1 MNAPLPPDPYK
12 ALGVEL
18 NADAAHIK
26 TAYRKL
32 VLKCHPDKFPDPTLK
47 ALKQEEFQR
56 VQQAYE
62 ILGNEDRKREYD
74 LEVQAKKLKDELN
87 KRGGSTTNGPSG
99 SRYCNVHV
107 RTAEP
112 PPGWSPSSK
121 HSPPKSNSHKPY
133 SGLFSQSWEN
143 EIPSRSKA
151 HYDEGRTARRAASY
165 EKPKREESRDRRRRF
180 EEDRERDR
188 RREQEEE
195 DIKRERRQKL
205 AKERELRE
213 REAKERERERER
225 ARKVR
230 EREER
235 DSRAREHDREARLK
249 ADAKADKKLRERERA
264 EREAAKRKQEAEEK
278 TRAKTKPYVEH
289 SGFSDDDDA
298 RKSPS
303 KKPSKKHDS
312 PTREKPSTKQ
322 RERLGSRDEG
332 LVGDKNQSADDKL
345 QSAMAFAAQYVQETK
360 NKANKSP
367 PKVAQDM
374 PAYSAAYPDPN
385 EKFAAAAKRRGSGDG
400 KHVKGEP
407 VNVDAPGPSK
417 ERPDTVN
424 VPPTQQA
431 PPRLQ
436 KSYTMPPGRMPQVQT
451 TAHPTPP
458 RGPPVAPGLNRSYT
472 MQPDHFD
479 GAGGRASGEK
489 HRSSRRRASFN
500 EDDYFD
506 DRHTYQPPQN
516 VRKFSVS
523 RDKGAAPRTMETKYK
538 DAYGPSAGAPFP
550 KVKTAP
556 SYGPE
561 HVSTAKRYGND
572 EVLTS
577 DYMPPSYADYPTQA
591 AY

>member
-12 ALGVEL
+12 ALGVDS
-18 NADAAHIK
+18 NANAANIK

-62 ILGNEDRKREYD
+62 ILGNEDKKKEYD
-74 LEVQAKKLKDELN
+74 LEVQAKRLKEELN
-87 KRGGSTTNGPSG
+87 KRGGSTTNGPTG
-99 SRYCNVHV
+99 GRYNYNVHV

-121 HSPPKSNSHKPY
+121 HSPPKSSSHKPY

-143 EIPSRSKA
+143 EIPSRSKT
-151 HYDEGRTARRAASY
+151 HYEEGRTARRAASY
-165 EKPKREESRDRRRRF
+165 EKPKREDSRDRRRRF
-180 EEDRERDR
+180 EEDRERER
-188 RREQEEE
+188 RREQDEE
-195 DIKRERRQKL
+195 DMKRERRQKL
-205 AKERELRE
+205 AKERELRD
-213 REAKERERERER
+213 RDSKERERERER
-225 ARKVR
+225 ARKAR
-230 EREER
+230 EREDR
-235 DSRAREHDREARLK
+235 DSRAREHEREARLK
-249 ADAKADKKLRERERA
+249 ADAKMEKKRERERA
-264 EREAAKRKQEAEEK
+264 EREAAKRKQDADEK

-289 SGFSDDDDA
+289 SGFSDDEDT

-312 PTREKPSTKQ
+312 PTREKPSSKQ

-332 LVGDKNQSADDKL
+332 LIGDKNQSADDKL

-407 VNVDAPGPSK
+407 IIVDAPGPSK
-417 ERPDTVN
+417 ERTDTAN
-424 VPPTQQA
+424 VSPTQQA

-436 KSYTMPPGRMPQVQT
+436 KSYTMPPGHMPQVQPAAAT
-451 TAHPTPP
+451 
-458 RGPPVAPGLNRSYT
+458 RGPPGLNRSYT

-479 GAGGRASGEK
+479 GAGRSSGEK

-500 EDDYFD
+500 EDDYLD
-506 DRHTYQPPQN
+506 DRHSYPQI
-516 VRKFSVS
+516 RKFSVS
-523 RDKGAAPRTMETKYK
+523 RDKGAAPRTMEAKYK
-538 DAYGPSAGAPFP
+538 DPYGPSPGASFP

-556 SYGPE
+556 NYGPE

-577 DYMPPSYADYPTQA
+577 DYSQPTYTDYPTQA